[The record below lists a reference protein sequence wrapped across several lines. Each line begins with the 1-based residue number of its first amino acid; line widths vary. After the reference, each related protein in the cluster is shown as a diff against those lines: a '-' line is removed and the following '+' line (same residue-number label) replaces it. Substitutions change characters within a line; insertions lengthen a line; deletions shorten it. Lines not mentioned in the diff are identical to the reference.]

1 MIRTASFSENEDD
14 PEGVDTEGYH
24 KVMRT
29 EVSGRDEVSARTLHQ
44 HQGGV
49 DHLSTLSVEHTSPR
63 GRVNGLSCTWT
74 QGCHKPC
81 R

>member
-1 MIRTASFSENEDD
+1 MIRTASISENEDD

-74 QGCHKPC
+74 QGLPQTV
-81 R
+81 